1 MEHFLTA
8 AALRVIEAARGLTD
22 ATVMAPVTPEVFSPH
37 DSATR
42 LNSAARLNSDQVVE
56 AAMFWAL
63 LEEES
68 VAHQRLIEQGL
79 EIDDLRQRM
88 KRFLPS
94 LPFAVSDESDR
105 SSSLSTAFDRMIRQA
120 RHEAHK
126 VSRSEVGTEHLLR
139 ALFETNGWLTA
150 WLAQERIA
158 LAKPVEEISGPTT
171 SASGAPLEHEQIL
184 LPETAPPENLTAVY
198 RLLDASGNRAREGL
212 RVIEDAVRM
221 VRNDGWFSR
230 ELKELRHRL
239 TTALRMLPEEA
250 LLASRDTPN
259 DVGTQITTMSETMR
273 GSANDVIAAAFKRL
287 QESLRSLEEYGKI
300 INGYFASRIE
310 AIRYQSYTLEKA
322 VRIGQFSQTTLE
334 GRVLYLLLTEKLCHR
349 PVGQTL
355 REALRAGVGIVQ
367 IREKSMSDRRL
378 LDHTRLVLDLAHEY
392 DALVIMNDR
401 PDLAALTQA
410 DGIHVG
416 QDELTIAQVR
426 QIAGPRPLVGVST
439 HSLQQAEAAVIEG
452 ASYIGVGPT
461 FPTTTK
467 EFVEYAGLEYVR
479 EVAREID
486 LPAYAIGGITTE
498 NAAEVV
504 AAGATRL
511 AVSSAICSAK
521 EPYDAA
527 NQLLELL
534 NGG

>member
-1 MEHFLTA
+1 M
-8 AALRVIEAARGLTD
+8 
-22 ATVMAPVTPEVFSPH
+22 
-37 DSATR
+37 
-42 LNSAARLNSDQVVE
+42 
-56 AAMFWAL
+56 
-63 LEEES
+63 
-68 VAHQRLIEQGL
+68 
-79 EIDDLRQRM
+79 
-88 KRFLPS
+88 
-94 LPFAVSDESDR
+94 
-105 SSSLSTAFDRMIRQA
+105 
-120 RHEAHK
+120 
-126 VSRSEVGTEHLLR
+126 
-139 ALFETNGWLTA
+139 
-150 WLAQERIA
+150 
-158 LAKPVEEISGPTT
+158 
-171 SASGAPLEHEQIL
+171 
-184 LPETAPPENLTAVY
+184 TAVY

-259 DVGTQITTMSETMR
+259 DVGTHITIMSETMR

-401 PDLAALTQA
+401 PDLATLTQA

-527 NQLLELL
+527 NQLLEIL